1 MATKKEYLF
10 MPEWMYEAVRW
21 GFVLTPYLTAL
32 IAGTM
37 SSLSL
42 QDAVVPIA
50 GIGAALETFFT
61 SLHMVS
67 KKITD
72 KKNK

>member
-10 MPEWMYEAVRW
+10 MPESLYEAVRW
-21 GFVLTPYLTAL
+21 GFVLTPYITLLLSTIITTLGAGDVAL
-32 IAGTM
+32 I
-37 SSLSL
+37 
-42 QDAVVPIA
+42 VA
-50 GIGAALETFFT
+50 GIGAAVETFFT

-72 KKNK
+72 KRSK